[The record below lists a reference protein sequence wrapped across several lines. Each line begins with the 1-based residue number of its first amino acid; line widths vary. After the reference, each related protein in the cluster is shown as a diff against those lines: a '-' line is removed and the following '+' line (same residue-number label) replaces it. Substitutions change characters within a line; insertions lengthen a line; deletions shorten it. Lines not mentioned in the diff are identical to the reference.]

1 MNNTFTNKR
10 RRGRPA
16 AITNVDQV
24 TEIEESINDFHAE
37 DSEVLTLQQRAI
49 NSIEN
54 LGEVPAGCE
63 KWAIAYKQ
71 AGSLLMHQY
80 EMGNGTYQLLDLFD
94 WLMMRGKILF
104 GEVPKVGDI
113 IFLESNGFMYGG
125 KIVKTV
131 LEINRII
138 PVPSSMPVWM
148 IDSFKRNTRG
158 MQKEFEITAY
168 DHESVINK
176 WYAIARIDK

>member
-1 MNNTFTNKR
+1 MNNTYTNKR
-10 RRGRPA
+10 KRGRPVA
-16 AITNVDQV
+16 VTN
-24 TEIEESINDFHAE
+24 IESEEVNESITDVLAE
-37 DSEVLTLQQRAI
+37 GSEELTLQQRAI

-54 LGEVPAGCE
+54 LGEVPTGCE
-63 KWAIAYKQ
+63 RWAMAYKQ
-71 AGSLLMHQY
+71 AGSILMHQY
-80 EMGNGTYQLLDLFD
+80 EMSKGTYQLLDLFD

-104 GEVPKVGDI
+104 GEVPRVGDI

-125 KIVKTV
+125 KIVKTI

-138 PVPSSMPVWM
+138 PIPSSMPVWM

-168 DHESVINK
+168 EHEPVITK